1 MPKPRSHEIV
11 GGLER
16 AGQRGLLHAL
26 GLTDDE
32 ISKPFIG
39 VINTWS
45 EINPGHV
52 HLRRLASAVKLGVV
66 SAGGTPFEV
75 NTIGLCDGI
84 AQGHAGMRAILPSRD
99 LIADSIE
106 LATLSNGFDALVLLA
121 SCDKIVPA
129 VLMAAARLDIPSIVV
144 TGGPMMP
151 GRYKGR
157 ELAVY
162 EAREALGQ
170 HLKGEISADELHE
183 IEASVCPGPGSCSM
197 MGTANSMSALTE
209 ALGMSLPGCAT
220 AHAISSKKEALARR
234 SGAEI
239 LRLLEQ
245 DVRPSAIM
253 TPESVYN
260 AITVA
265 MAMGCS
271 TNVVLHVL
279 ALARELDQELRLEEF
294 DAISRRTPFICDVKP
309 SGTHSLLDLEEAGGV
324 PAVMHELRTMLDLG
338 CLTVNGRTIGEDI
351 STVENRNPQVL
362 RPFGEPLRPEGG
374 IAVLKG
380 SLSPHGCVIKQS
392 AVADEMMV
400 HQGPARVFNGEETAM
415 CALRG
420 GQIRPGDVLVIRYEG
435 PRGGPGMPE
444 MLMPTATLMGLGL
457 GGSVSLVT
465 DGRFSGA
472 TKGAC
477 VGHVSPEAMTGGPI
491 ALVEE
496 GDTIQIGIPRRS
508 IELLVPSE
516 ELARRRER
524 WRPPE
529 RTLRGYL
536 RLYAENVGPSH
547 EGCLLHTSSDYSE
560 E

>member
-1 MPKPRSHEIV
+1 MPKPRSQEVV

-16 AGQRGLLHAL
+16 GGQRGLLHAL
-26 GLTDDE
+26 GLTDEE

-39 VINTWS
+39 IINTWS

-52 HLRRLASAVKLGVV
+52 HLRRLATSVKLGVV
-66 SAGGTPFEV
+66 SAGGTPFEI

-106 LATLSNGFDALVLLA
+106 LATLANGFDALVLLA

-129 VLMAAARLDIPSIVV
+129 VLMAAARLDIPAIVV

-151 GRYKGR
+151 GRYEGR
-157 ELAVY
+157 DLAVY

-170 HLKGEISADELHE
+170 HLKGEIALHE
-183 IEASVCPGPGSCSM
+183 LQQIEASVCPGPGSCSM
-197 MGTANSMSALTE
+197 MGTANSMSAVTE

-220 AHAISSKKEALARR
+220 AHAVSSKKEALARR
-234 SGAEI
+234 SGVEI
-239 LRLLEQ
+239 TRLLKE

-253 TPESVYN
+253 GPEALRN

-279 ALARELDQELRLEEF
+279 ALARELGQELKLEKF
-294 DAISRRTPFICDVKP
+294 DTISRRTPFICDIKP
-309 SGTHSLLDLEEAGGV
+309 SGTRSILALEEAGGV
-324 PAVMHELRTMLDLG
+324 PAVMHELQQLLELD
-338 CLTVNGRTIGEDI
+338 CLTVNGKTIGDNVL
-351 STVENRNPQVL
+351 SAENVDKQVI
-362 RPFGEPLRPEGG
+362 RPLDDPLRPEGG
-374 IAVLKG
+374 IAVLRG
-380 SLSPHGCVIKQS
+380 SLSPDGCVVKQS
-392 AVADEMMV
+392 GVSEEMMV
-400 HQGPARVFNGEETAM
+400 HQGPARVFDGEKAVM
-415 CALRG
+415 HAIRG
-420 GQIRPGDVLVIRYEG
+420 GQISPGDVVVIRYEG

-444 MLMPTATLMGLGL
+444 MLMPTATLVGLGL

-477 VGHVSPEAMTGGPI
+477 VGHVSPEAMNGGPI

-496 GDTIQIGIPRRS
+496 GDTIEIDIPQRR
-508 IELLVPSE
+508 IDLLVPSE

-524 WRPPE
+524 CKPPE
-529 RTLRGYL
+529 RRIRGYL
-536 RLYAENVGPSH
+536 KLYAENVGPSH
-547 EGCLLHTSSDYSE
+547 EGCLLGH
-560 E
+560 

>member
-1 MPKPRSHEIV
+1 MPKPRSQEVV

-26 GLTDDE
+26 GLTDEE
-32 ISKPFIG
+32 ISRPFIG

-52 HLRRLASAVKLGVV
+52 HLRRLANSVKLGVV

-84 AQGHAGMRAILPSRD
+84 AQGHSGMRAILPSRD

-106 LATLSNGFDALVLLA
+106 LTTLANGFDALVLLA

-170 HLKGEISADELHE
+170 HLKGEISEEELRE
-183 IEASVCPGPGSCSM
+183 IEANICPGPGSCSM
-197 MGTANSMSALTE
+197 MGTANSISAVTE

-220 AHAISSKKEALARR
+220 AHAVSSKKEAIARH
-234 SGAEI
+234 SGTEI
-239 LRLLEQ
+239 LRLLEE
-245 DVRPSAIM
+245 DVRPSTVMSRAALH
-253 TPESVYN
+253 N
-260 AITVA
+260 GITVA

-271 TNVVLHVL
+271 TNIVLHML
-279 ALARELDQELRLEEF
+279 ALARELDHELSLEDF
-294 DAISRRTPFICDVKP
+294 DTISRRTPFICDVKP
-309 SGTHSLLDLEEAGGV
+309 SGARSLLALEEAGGV
-324 PAVMHELRTMLDLG
+324 PAVMHELRELLALD
-338 CLTVNGRTIGEDI
+338 CPTVNGQTVGDNV
-351 STVENRNPQVL
+351 STVANQDPHVI
-362 RPFGEPLRPEGG
+362 RPLDEPLRPEGG

-380 SLSPHGCVIKQS
+380 NLSPHGCVVKQS
-392 AVADEMMV
+392 AVGPQMMA
-400 HQGPARVFNGEETAM
+400 HRGPARVFDGEKAAM
-415 CALRG
+415 QAIGG
-420 GQIRPGDVLVIRYEG
+420 GQIKAGDVVVIRYEG

-457 GGSVSLVT
+457 GQSVSLVT

-477 VGHVSPEAMTGGPI
+477 VGHVSPEAMNGGPI

-496 GDTIQIGIPRRS
+496 GDTIEIDIPQRR
-508 IELLVPSE
+508 IELLVPSD
-516 ELARRRER
+516 ELSRRRED
-524 WRPPE
+524 WKPPE
-529 RTLRGYL
+529 RRLRGYL
-536 RLYAENVGPSH
+536 KLYAENVGPSH
-547 EGCLLHTSSDYSE
+547 EGCLLEH
-560 E
+560 

>member
-1 MPKPRSHEIV
+1 MLKPRSHQIV

-26 GLTDDE
+26 GLTDDD
-32 ISKPFIG
+32 IAKPFIG
-39 VINTWS
+39 VVNSWS

-52 HLRRLASAVKLGVV
+52 HLRRLASAVKLGVA

-106 LATLSNGFDALVLLA
+106 LATLSNCFDALVLLA

-151 GRYKGR
+151 GHYKGR

-170 HLKGEISADELHE
+170 HLKGEISADDLHE
-183 IEASVCPGPGSCSM
+183 IETCVCPGPGSCSM
-197 MGTANSMSALTE
+197 MGTANSMSAVTE

-220 AHAISSKKEALARR
+220 AHAISSKKESLARR
-234 SGAEI
+234 SGVEV

-245 DVRPSAIM
+245 DVRPSTIM
-253 TPESVYN
+253 RPESLRN

-279 ALARELDQELRLEEF
+279 ALARELNQELRLEEF
-294 DAISRRTPFICDVKP
+294 DSISRRTPFICDVKP
-309 SGTHSLLDLEEAGGV
+309 SGQHSLIALDEAGGV
-324 PAVMHELRTMLDLG
+324 PAVMRELGTMLDLERM
-338 CLTVNGRTIGEDI
+338 TVNGSTVGENI
-351 STVENRNPQVL
+351 SSVENRNPQVI
-362 RPFGEPLRPEGG
+362 RPLSEPLRTEGG

-380 SLSPHGCVIKQS
+380 NLSPDGCVVKQS
-392 AVADEMMV
+392 AVAEEMMV
-400 HQGPARVFNGEETAM
+400 HEGPARVFDGEKAAM
-415 CALRG
+415 RAIRG
-420 GQIRPGDVLVIRYEG
+420 GQIEPGDVVVIRYEG

-457 GGSVSLVT
+457 GRSVSLVT

-477 VGHVSPEAMTGGPI
+477 VGHISPEAMTGGPI

-496 GDTIQIGIPRRS
+496 GDTIHVDIPGRR
-508 IELLVPSE
+508 IELRVPPE
-516 ELARRRER
+516 ELARRREH

-529 RTLRGYL
+529 RALRGYL
-536 RLYAENVGPSH
+536 RLYSENVGPSH
-547 EGCLLHTSSDYSE
+547 EGCLLEH
-560 E
+560 

>member
-1 MPKPRSHEIV
+1 MPKPRSHQIV

-26 GLTDDE
+26 GLTDDD
-32 ISKPFIG
+32 IAKPFIG

-52 HLRRLASAVKLGVV
+52 HLRRLASAVKLGVA

-106 LATLSNGFDALVLLA
+106 LTTLSNCFDALVLLA

-170 HLKGEISADELHE
+170 YLKGEISADDLHE
-183 IEASVCPGPGSCSM
+183 IETCVCPGPGSCSM
-197 MGTANSMSALTE
+197 MGTANSMSAVTE

-234 SGAEI
+234 SGVEV

-245 DVRPSAIM
+245 DVRPSTIM
-253 TPESVYN
+253 RPEAVRN

-279 ALARELDQELRLEEF
+279 ALARELNQELKLEEF

-309 SGTHSLLDLEEAGGV
+309 SGKHSLIALDEAGGV
-324 PAVMHELRTMLDLG
+324 SAVMHELHTMLDLERI
-338 CLTVNGRTIGEDI
+338 TVSGSTVAQNI
-351 STVENRNPQVL
+351 STVENRNPQVI
-362 RPFGEPLRPEGG
+362 RPLSEPLRPEGG

-380 SLSPHGCVIKQS
+380 NLSPDGCVVKQS
-392 AVADEMMV
+392 AVAEEMMV
-400 HQGPARVFNGEETAM
+400 CEGMARVFDGEKAAM
-415 CALRG
+415 RAIRG
-420 GQIRPGDVLVIRYEG
+420 GQIKPGDVVVIRYEG

-457 GGSVSLVT
+457 GRSVSLVT

-477 VGHVSPEAMTGGPI
+477 VGHVSPEAMSGGPI

-496 GDTIQIGIPRRS
+496 GDTIQIDIPGRR
-508 IELLVPSE
+508 IELLVPPE
-516 ELARRRER
+516 ELARRREH
-524 WRPPE
+524 WLPPE
-529 RTLRGYL
+529 RPLRGYL
-536 RLYAENVGPSH
+536 RLYSENVGPSH
-547 EGCLLHTSSDYSE
+547 EGCLLEH
-560 E
+560 

>member
-1 MPKPRSHEIV
+1 MPKPRSQDVV

-26 GLTDDE
+26 GLTDEE

-52 HLRRLASAVKLGVV
+52 HLRRLANAVKLGVV
-66 SAGGTPFEV
+66 SAGATPFEV

-106 LATLSNGFDALVLLA
+106 VASLANGFDALVLLA

-129 VLMAAARLDIPSIVV
+129 VLMAAARLDIPAIVV

-170 HLKGEISADELHE
+170 YLKGEIALEDLRD
-183 IEASVCPGPGSCSM
+183 IEASICPGPGSCSM
-197 MGTANSMSALTE
+197 MGTANTMSAVTE
-209 ALGMSLPGCAT
+209 AVGMSLPGCAT
-220 AHAISSKKEALARR
+220 AHAVSSKKEALARQ
-234 SGAEI
+234 SGVQTI
-239 LRLLEQ
+239 RLLEE
-245 DVRPSAIM
+245 DVRPSAVM
-253 TPESVYN
+253 SREALLN
-260 AITVA
+260 GITVA
-265 MAMGCS
+265 MAIGGS
-271 TNVVLHVL
+271 TNVVLHML
-279 ALARELDQELRLEEF
+279 ALARELGARLELDDF
-294 DAISRRTPFICDVKP
+294 DVLSRRTPFICDVKP
-309 SGTHSLLDLEEAGGV
+309 SGARSLLGLEEAGGV
-324 PAVMHELRTMLDLG
+324 PALMHELRPLLHLDLP
-338 CLTVNGRTIGEDI
+338 TVNGKTIGENV
-351 STVENRNPQVL
+351 SSAQNRDPQVIRSL
-362 RPFGEPLRPEGG
+362 DEPLRPEGG

-380 SLSPHGCVIKQS
+380 SLSPNGCVVKQS
-392 AVADEMMV
+392 AVAPEMMV
-400 HQGPARVFNGEETAM
+400 HRGPARVFDGEAAAM
-415 CALRG
+415 QAITG
-420 GQIRPGDVLVIRYEG
+420 SQINPGDVVVIRHEG

-444 MLMPTATLMGLGL
+444 MLMPTATLTGLGL
-457 GGSVSLVT
+457 GESVSLVT

-477 VGHVSPEAMTGGPI
+477 IGHISPESIDGGPL

-496 GDTIQIGIPRRS
+496 GDIIEIDIPQRRVDLAVS
-508 IELLVPSE
+508 SE
-516 ELARRRER
+516 ELAGRRGE
-524 WRPPE
+524 WKPPQ
-529 RTLRGYL
+529 RHLRGYL
-536 RLYAENVGPSH
+536 KLYAENVGPSH
-547 EGCLLHTSSDYSE
+547 EGCLLHH
-560 E
+560 

>member
-1 MPKPRSHEIV
+1 MPKPRSQEVV

-26 GLTDDE
+26 GLTDEE
-32 ISKPFIG
+32 ISRPFIG

-52 HLRRLASAVKLGVV
+52 HLRRLADAVKRGVL

-84 AQGHAGMRAILPSRD
+84 AQGHSGMRAILPSRD

-106 LATLSNGFDALVLLA
+106 LAALANGFDALVLLA

-151 GRYKGR
+151 GRYRGR

-170 HLKGEISADELHE
+170 HLKGEISREELRE
-183 IEASVCPGPGSCSM
+183 IEAHVCPGPGSCSM
-197 MGTANSMSALTE
+197 MGTANSMSAVTE

-220 AHAISSKKEALARR
+220 AHAVSSKKEAIARR
-234 SGAEI
+234 SGAQI
-239 LRLLEQ
+239 LRLLEA
-245 DVRPSAIM
+245 DVRPSTIISRRALD
-253 TPESVYN
+253 N
-260 AITVA
+260 GITVA

-271 TNVVLHVL
+271 TNVVLHLL
-279 ALARELDQELRLEEF
+279 ALARELDQELSLEDF
-294 DAISRRTPFICDVKP
+294 DLVSRRTPFICDVKP
-309 SGTHSLLDLEEAGGV
+309 SGNHSLLALEEAGGV
-324 PAVMHELRTMLDLG
+324 PAVMHELRELLDLD
-338 CLTVNGRTIGEDI
+338 CSTVNGHTIGENV
-351 STVENRNPQVL
+351 STVENRDPQVIHPL
-362 RPFGEPLRPEGG
+362 AQPLRPKGG

-380 SLSPHGCVIKQS
+380 NLSPFGCVVKQS
-392 AVADEMMV
+392 AVAPQMMV
-400 HQGPARVFNGEETAM
+400 HCGPARVFDGEKAAM
-415 CALRG
+415 QALEG
-420 GQIRPGDVLVIRYEG
+420 GMVQPGDVVVIRYEG

-457 GGSVSLVT
+457 GQSVSLVT

-477 VGHVSPEAMTGGPI
+477 VGHVSPEAMNGGPL
-491 ALVEE
+491 ALVAG
-496 GDTIQIGIPRRS
+496 GDTIEIDVPQRR
-508 IELLVPSE
+508 IELLVPPD
-516 ELARRRER
+516 ELARRREC
-524 WRPPE
+524 WKPPQ
-529 RTLRGYL
+529 RRLRGYL
-536 RLYAENVGPSH
+536 KLYAENVGPSH
-547 EGCLLHTSSDYSE
+547 EGCLLEH
-560 E
+560 

>member
-1 MPKPRSHEIV
+1 MPKPRSQEVV

-16 AGQRGLLHAL
+16 GGQRGLLHAL
-26 GLTDDE
+26 GLTDEE

-39 VINTWS
+39 IINTWS

-52 HLRRLASAVKLGVV
+52 HLRRLATSVKLGVV
-66 SAGGTPFEV
+66 SAGGTPFEI

-106 LATLSNGFDALVLLA
+106 LATLANGFDALVLLA

-129 VLMAAARLDIPSIVV
+129 VLMAAARLDIPAIVV

-151 GRYKGR
+151 GRFKGR
-157 ELAVY
+157 DLAVY

-170 HLKGEISADELHE
+170 HLKGEIALHE
-183 IEASVCPGPGSCSM
+183 LQQIEASVCPGPGSCSM
-197 MGTANSMSALTE
+197 MGTANSMSAVTE

-220 AHAISSKKEALARR
+220 AHAVSSKKEALARQ
-234 SGAEI
+234 SGMEI
-239 LRLLEQ
+239 IRLLKE

-253 TPESVYN
+253 GPEALRN

-279 ALARELDQELRLEEF
+279 ALARELGQELKLEDF
-294 DAISRRTPFICDVKP
+294 DTISRRTPFICDIKP
-309 SGTHSLLDLEEAGGV
+309 SGTRSILALEEAGGV
-324 PAVMHELRTMLDLG
+324 PAVMHELRQLLELD
-338 CLTVNGRTIGEDI
+338 CLTVNGKTIGDNVL
-351 STVENRNPQVL
+351 SAENLDQQVI
-362 RPFGEPLRPEGG
+362 RPLGDPLRPEGG
-374 IAVLKG
+374 IAVLRG
-380 SLSPHGCVIKQS
+380 SLSPDGCVVKQS
-392 AVADEMMV
+392 GVSQEMMV
-400 HQGPARVFNGEETAM
+400 HQGPARVFDGEKAAM
-415 CALRG
+415 HAILG
-420 GQIRPGDVLVIRYEG
+420 GQISPGDVVVIRYEG

-444 MLMPTATLMGLGL
+444 MLMPTATLVGLGL

-477 VGHVSPEAMTGGPI
+477 VGHISPEAMNGGPI

-496 GDTIQIGIPRRS
+496 GDTIEIDIPQRR
-508 IELLVPSE
+508 IDLLVPSE
-516 ELARRRER
+516 EQARRRDD
-524 WRPPE
+524 WKPPE
-529 RTLRGYL
+529 RQLRGYL
-536 RLYAENVGPSH
+536 KLYAENVGPGH
-547 EGCLLHTSSDYSE
+547 EGCLLGH
-560 E
+560 

>member
-1 MPKPRSHEIV
+1 MSKPRSEEVV

-26 GLTDDE
+26 GLTDED

-39 VINTWS
+39 VVNTWS

-52 HLRRLASAVKLGVV
+52 HLRHLADAVKLGVV
-66 SAGGTPFEV
+66 SAGGTPFEI

-106 LATLSNGFDALVLLA
+106 MATLANGFDALVLLA

-129 VLMAAARLDIPSIVV
+129 VLMAAARLDLPAIVV

-151 GRYKGR
+151 GKFRGR

-170 HLKGEISADELHE
+170 YQKGDLTLDDLRE
-183 IEASVCPGPGSCSM
+183 IEASICPGPGSCSM
-197 MGTANSMSALTE
+197 MGTANSMSAITE
-209 ALGMSLPGCAT
+209 AVGMSLPGSAT
-220 AHAISSKKEALARR
+220 AHAVSSKKHALARR

-239 LRLLEQ
+239 MRLLEQ
-245 DVRPSAIM
+245 DVRPSFIM
-253 TPESVYN
+253 SPRAVRN

-265 MAMGCS
+265 MAMGAS
-271 TNVVLHVL
+271 TNIVLHVL
-279 ALARELDQELRLEEF
+279 ALARELNQALQLEDF
-294 DAISRRTPFICDVKP
+294 DALSRRTPFICDVKP
-309 SGTHSLLDLEEAGGV
+309 SGTHSILALEEAGGV
-324 PAVMHELRTMLDLG
+324 PAVMRELRDLLDLD
-338 CLTVNGRTIGEDI
+338 CRTVNGHTVGENI
-351 STVENRNPQVL
+351 APAQNLNPQVI
-362 RPFGEPLRPEGG
+362 RPLSTPLRPEGG

-380 SLSPHGCVIKQS
+380 DLSPHGCVVKQS
-392 AVADEMMV
+392 AVAQEMMA
-400 HQGPARVFNGEETAM
+400 HRGPARVFDGERE
-415 CALRG
+415 ALQAIRG
-420 GQIRPGDVLVIRYEG
+420 GQINAGDVVVIRYEG

-444 MLMPTATLMGLGL
+444 MLMPTATLAGLGL

-472 TKGAC
+472 TRGAC

-491 ALVEE
+491 ALIEE
-496 GDTIQIGIPRRS
+496 GDTIEIDIPLRS
-508 IELLVPSE
+508 IGLLVSPE
-516 ELARRRER
+516 ELARRREA
-524 WRPPE
+524 WKPPE
-529 RTLRGYL
+529 RTLKGYL
-536 RLYAENVGPSH
+536 HLYAENVGPSH
-547 EGCLLHTSSDYSE
+547 EGCLLRH
-560 E
+560 

>member
-1 MPKPRSHEIV
+1 MPKPRSHEVV
-11 GGLER
+11 GGLKR

-106 LATLSNGFDALVLLA
+106 LAALSNGFDALVLLA

-157 ELAVY
+157 DLAVY

-170 HLKGEISADELHE
+170 HLKGEISAEELRE

-197 MGTANSMSALTE
+197 MGTANSMSAVTE
-209 ALGMSLPGCAT
+209 ALGISLPGCAT

-239 LRLLEQ
+239 LRLLGG
-245 DVRPSAIM
+245 DVVPSAIM
-253 TPESVYN
+253 TLESVYN

-279 ALARELDQELRLEEF
+279 ALARELGQELKLEEF
-294 DAISRRTPFICDVKP
+294 DAISRKTPFICDVKP
-309 SGTHSLLDLEEAGGV
+309 SGTHSLLHLEEAGGV
-324 PAVMHELRTMLDLG
+324 PAVMHELRTKLDLE
-338 CLTVNGRTIGEDI
+338 CMTVNGRTIGENI
-351 STVENRNPQVL
+351 STAENHNPQVI
-362 RPFGEPLRPEGG
+362 RPLGEPLRPEGG

-380 SLSPHGCVIKQS
+380 SLAPHGCVVKQS

-400 HQGPARVFNGEETAM
+400 HEGPAKVFDGQEAAM
-415 CALRG
+415 RALRG
-420 GQIRPGDVLVIRYEG
+420 GQIRAGDVMVIRYEG

-496 GDTIQIGIPRRS
+496 GDTIQIDIPGRS
-508 IELLVPSE
+508 IELLVPPE

-524 WRPPE
+524 WLPPE
-529 RTLRGYL
+529 RPLRGYL
-536 RLYAENVGPSH
+536 RLYADNVGPSH
-547 EGCLLHTSSDYSE
+547 EGCLLEH
-560 E
+560 

>member
-1 MPKPRSHEIV
+1 MPKPRSQEVV

-26 GLTDDE
+26 GLTDQE
-32 ISKPFIG
+32 ISRPFIG

-52 HLRRLASAVKLGVV
+52 HLRRLASSVKLGVA
-66 SAGGTPFEV
+66 SAGATPFEI

-84 AQGHAGMRAILPSRD
+84 AQGHPGMRAILPSRD

-106 LATLSNGFDALVLLA
+106 LATIANGFDALVLLA

-129 VLMAAARLDIPSIVV
+129 VLMAAARLDMPAIVV

-170 HLKGEISADELHE
+170 YLRGDIALDELQE
-183 IEASVCPGPGSCSM
+183 IEASICPGPGSCSM

-220 AHAISSKKEALARR
+220 AHAISSKKEALARQ
-234 SGAEI
+234 SGI
-239 LRLLEQ
+239 QIVRLLEE
-245 DVRPSAIM
+245 DLRPSMIM
-253 TPESVYN
+253 RPEAVRNSV
-260 AITVA
+260 TVA

-271 TNVVLHVL
+271 TNVVLHTL
-279 ALARELDQELRLEEF
+279 ALARELDQELTLKEF
-294 DAISRRTPFICDVKP
+294 DAISRGTPFICDIKP
-309 SGTHSLLDLEEAGGV
+309 SGARSLLALEEAGGV
-324 PAVMHELRTMLDLG
+324 PAVISELRDLLDLD
-338 CLTVNGRTIGEDI
+338 CLTVSGTTVGENV
-351 STVENRNPQVL
+351 SSAENHDPQVI
-362 RPFGEPLRPEGG
+362 RPLTKPLRPEGG
-374 IAVLKG
+374 IAVLEG
-380 SLSPHGCVIKQS
+380 NLSPYGCVVKQS
-392 AVADEMMV
+392 AVAPQMMV
-400 HQGPARVFNGEETAM
+400 HRGPAKVFDGEKAAM
-415 CALRG
+415 VAIRG
-420 GQIRPGDVLVIRYEG
+420 GQISPGNVVVIRYEG

-457 GGSVSLVT
+457 GESVSLVT

-477 VGHVSPEAMTGGPI
+477 IGHVTPEAACGGPI
-491 ALVEE
+491 ALVED
-496 GDTIQIGIPRRS
+496 GDVIEIDIPQRRLN
-508 IELLVPSE
+508 LLVPPE
-516 ELARRRER
+516 ELARRREE
-524 WRPPE
+524 WGAPQSP
-529 RTLRGYL
+529 LRGYL
-536 RLYAENVGPSH
+536 RLYANNVGPSH
-547 EGCLLHTSSDYSE
+547 EGCLLE
-560 E
+560 R

>member
-1 MPKPRSHEIV
+1 MSKPRSEEVV

-26 GLTDDE
+26 GLTDED
-32 ISKPFIG
+32 IARPFIG

-52 HLRRLASAVKLGVV
+52 HLRHLAEAVKLGVV
-66 SAGGTPFEV
+66 SAGGTPFEI

-106 LATLSNGFDALVLLA
+106 VAALANGFDALVLLA

-129 VLMAAARLDIPSIVV
+129 VLMAAARLDIPAIVV

-151 GRYKGR
+151 GRYRDR

-162 EAREALGQ
+162 DAREALGQ
-170 HLKGEISADELHE
+170 YQRGEITLDDLGE

-197 MGTANSMSALTE
+197 MGTANSMSAITE
-209 ALGMSLPGCAT
+209 VLGMSLPGSAT
-220 AHAISSKKEALARR
+220 AHAVSSKKQALARR

-245 DVRPSAIM
+245 DVRPSSIM
-253 TPESVYN
+253 SPQALRN
-260 AITVA
+260 AIIVA
-265 MAMGCS
+265 MALGAS
-271 TNVVLHVL
+271 SNIVLHLL
-279 ALARELDQELRLEEF
+279 ALAGELDQPLKLDDF
-294 DAISRRTPFICDVKP
+294 DALSRRTPFICDVKP
-309 SGTHSLLDLEEAGGV
+309 SGSHSLLALEEAGGV
-324 PAVMHELRTMLDLG
+324 PAVMHELQELLDLS
-338 CLTVNGRTIGEDI
+338 CLTVSGRTVGENI
-351 STVENRNPQVL
+351 LSAENRNPQVI
-362 RPFGEPLRPEGG
+362 RPVNKPLRPEGG

-380 SLSPHGCVIKQS
+380 NLSPDGCVVKQS
-392 AVADEMMV
+392 AVAPEMMV
-400 HQGPARVFNGEETAM
+400 HRGPARVFDGERE
-415 CALRG
+415 ALDAIRA
-420 GQIRPGDVLVIRYEG
+420 GQINAGDVVVIRYEG

-444 MLMPTATLMGLGL
+444 MLLPTATLVGLGL
-457 GGSVSLVT
+457 GASVSLVT

-491 ALVEE
+491 ALIEE
-496 GDTIQIGIPRRS
+496 GDTIEIDIPNRT
-508 IELLVPSE
+508 INLLVSPE
-516 ELARRRER
+516 ELARRRET
-524 WRPPE
+524 WKPPE
-529 RTLRGYL
+529 RRLKGYL
-536 RLYAENVGPSH
+536 SLYAQNVGPSSQ
-547 EGCLLHTSSDYSE
+547 GCLLRH
-560 E
+560 

>member
-1 MPKPRSHEIV
+1 MPKPRSQEVV

-26 GLTDDE
+26 GLTDQE
-32 ISKPFIG
+32 ISRPFIG

-52 HLRRLASAVKLGVV
+52 HLRRLASSVKLGVT
-66 SAGGTPFEV
+66 SAGATPFEI

-84 AQGHAGMRAILPSRD
+84 AQGHPGMRAILPSRD

-106 LATLSNGFDALVLLA
+106 LATIANGFDALVLLA

-129 VLMAAARLDIPSIVV
+129 VLMAAARLDMPAIVV

-170 HLKGEISADELHE
+170 YLRGDIALEELQE
-183 IEASVCPGPGSCSM
+183 IEASICPGPGSCSM

-220 AHAISSKKEALARR
+220 AHAISSKKEALARQ
-234 SGAEI
+234 SGI
-239 LRLLEQ
+239 QIVRLLEK
-245 DVRPSAIM
+245 DLRPSMIM
-253 TPESVYN
+253 RPEAVRNSV
-260 AITVA
+260 TVA

-271 TNVVLHVL
+271 TNVVLHSL
-279 ALARELDQELRLEEF
+279 ALARELDQELTLEEF
-294 DAISRRTPFICDVKP
+294 DAISRGTPFICDIKP
-309 SGTHSLLDLEEAGGV
+309 SGTHSLLALEEAGGV
-324 PAVMHELRTMLDLG
+324 PAVTTELRDLLDLD
-338 CLTVNGRTIGEDI
+338 CLTVSGTTVGENV
-351 STVENRNPQVL
+351 SSAENHDPQVI
-362 RPFGEPLRPEGG
+362 RPLTDPLRPEGG

-380 SLSPHGCVIKQS
+380 NLSPDGCVVKQS
-392 AVADEMMV
+392 AVAPQMMV
-400 HQGPARVFNGEETAM
+400 HRGPAKVFDGEKAAM
-415 CALRG
+415 LAIRG
-420 GQIRPGDVLVIRYEG
+420 GQIGPGSVVVIRYEG

-457 GGSVSLVT
+457 GESVSLVT

-477 VGHVSPEAMTGGPI
+477 VGHVSPEAACGGPI

-496 GDTIQIGIPRRS
+496 GDVIEIDIPQRCLN
-508 IELLVPSE
+508 LLVSPE
-516 ELARRRER
+516 ELARRREQ
-524 WRPPE
+524 WTAPE
-529 RTLRGYL
+529 SPLRGYL

-547 EGCLLHTSSDYSE
+547 EGCLLEH
-560 E
+560 

>member
-1 MPKPRSHEIV
+1 MPKPRSQDVV

-26 GLTDDE
+26 GLTDEE

-52 HLRRLASAVKLGVV
+52 HLRRLANAVKLGVV
-66 SAGGTPFEV
+66 SAGATPFEV

-106 LATLSNGFDALVLLA
+106 VATLANGFDALVLLA

-129 VLMAAARLDIPSIVV
+129 VLMAAARLDVPAIVV

-151 GRYKGR
+151 GRYQGR

-170 HLKGEISADELHE
+170 YLKGEIPLEDLRD
-183 IEASVCPGPGSCSM
+183 IEASICPGPGSCSM
-197 MGTANSMSALTE
+197 MGTANSMSAVTE
-209 ALGMSLPGCAT
+209 AVGMSLPGCAT
-220 AHAISSKKEALARR
+220 AHAVSSKKEALARQ
-234 SGAEI
+234 SGVQI
-239 LRLLEQ
+239 VRLLEE
-245 DVRPSAIM
+245 DVRPSSIM
-253 TPESVYN
+253 TREALLN
-260 AITVA
+260 GITAA
-265 MAMGCS
+265 MAMGGS
-271 TNVVLHVL
+271 TNVVLHLL
-279 ALARELDQELRLEEF
+279 ALARELGDRLQLEDF
-294 DAISRRTPFICDVKP
+294 DVISTRTPFICDIKP
-309 SGTHSLLDLEEAGGV
+309 SGTRSLLALEEAGGV
-324 PAVMHELRTMLDLG
+324 PAVMHELRPLLHLDLP
-338 CLTVNGRTIGEDI
+338 TVNGKTIGENV
-351 STVENRNPQVL
+351 SSAQNRDPQVIRSL
-362 RPFGEPLRPEGG
+362 GEPLRPEGG

-380 SLSPHGCVIKQS
+380 SLSPDGCVVKQS
-392 AVADEMMV
+392 AVAPQMMA
-400 HQGPARVFNGEETAM
+400 HRGPARVFDGETAAM
-415 CALRG
+415 QTITG
-420 GQIRPGDVLVIRYEG
+420 GQINPGDVVVIRYEG

-444 MLMPTATLMGLGL
+444 MLMPTATLTGLGL

-477 VGHVSPEAMTGGPI
+477 VGHISPEAMNGGPL

-496 GDTIQIGIPRRS
+496 GDTIEIDIPQRRVD
-508 IELLVPSE
+508 LVVPSE
-516 ELARRRER
+516 ELARRREE
-524 WRPPE
+524 WKPPQ
-529 RTLRGYL
+529 RRLRGYL
-536 RLYAENVGPSH
+536 KLYAENVGPSH
-547 EGCLLHTSSDYSE
+547 EGCLLHH
-560 E
+560 

>member
-1 MPKPRSHEIV
+1 MPKPRSQEVV

-26 GLTDDE
+26 GLTDEE
-32 ISKPFIG
+32 ISRPFIG

-52 HLRRLASAVKLGVV
+52 HLRRLADSVKHGVL

-84 AQGHAGMRAILPSRD
+84 AQGHSGMRAILPSRD
-99 LIADSIE
+99 LIVDSIE
-106 LATLSNGFDALVLLA
+106 LAALANGFDALVLLA

-170 HLKGEISADELHE
+170 HLKGEISREELQE
-183 IEASVCPGPGSCSM
+183 IEAHVCPGPGSCSM
-197 MGTANSMSALTE
+197 MGTANSMSAVTE

-220 AHAISSKKEALARR
+220 AHAVSSKKEAIARR
-234 SGAEI
+234 SGAQI
-239 LRLLEQ
+239 LRLLEA
-245 DVRPSAIM
+245 DVRPSTIM
-253 TPESVYN
+253 SRQALGN
-260 AITVA
+260 GITVA

-271 TNVVLHVL
+271 TNVVLHML
-279 ALARELDQELRLEEF
+279 ALARELDQGLSLEDF
-294 DAISRRTPFICDVKP
+294 DVISRRTPFICDVKP
-309 SGTHSLLDLEEAGGV
+309 SGARSLLALEEAGGV
-324 PAVMHELRTMLDLG
+324 PAVMHELRELLDLD
-338 CLTVNGRTIGEDI
+338 CPTVNGHTVGENVSNAEVWD
-351 STVENRNPQVL
+351 PQVI
-362 RPFGEPLRPEGG
+362 RPLDRPLRPEGG

-380 SLSPHGCVIKQS
+380 NLSPHGCVVKQS
-392 AVADEMMV
+392 AVAPQMMV
-400 HQGPARVFNGEETAM
+400 HRGPARVFDGEKATM
-415 CALRG
+415 KALEG
-420 GQIRPGDVLVIRYEG
+420 GMIQLGDVVVIRYEG
-435 PRGGPGMPE
+435 PKGGPGMPE

-477 VGHVSPEAMTGGPI
+477 VGHVSPEAMDGGPL

-496 GDTIQIGIPRRS
+496 GDTIEIDIPQRR
-508 IELLVPSE
+508 IELLVPPD
-516 ELARRRER
+516 ELSRRREG
-524 WRPPE
+524 WKPPQ
-529 RTLRGYL
+529 RRLRGYL
-536 RLYAENVGPSH
+536 KLYAENVGPSH
-547 EGCLLHTSSDYSE
+547 EGCLLEH
-560 E
+560 

>member
-1 MPKPRSHEIV
+1 MPKPRSQEVV

-26 GLTDDE
+26 GLTDQE
-32 ISKPFIG
+32 ISRPFIG

-52 HLRRLASAVKLGVV
+52 HLRRLASSVKLGVA
-66 SAGGTPFEV
+66 SAGATPFEI

-84 AQGHAGMRAILPSRD
+84 AQGHPGMRAILPSRD

-106 LATLSNGFDALVLLA
+106 LATIANGFDALVLLA

-129 VLMAAARLDIPSIVV
+129 VLMAAARLDMPAIVV

-170 HLKGEISADELHE
+170 YLRGDIALDELQE
-183 IEASVCPGPGSCSM
+183 IEASICPGPGSCSM

-220 AHAISSKKEALARR
+220 AHAISSKKEALARQ
-234 SGAEI
+234 SGI
-239 LRLLEQ
+239 QIVRLLEE
-245 DVRPSAIM
+245 DLRPSMIM
-253 TPESVYN
+253 RPEAVRNSV
-260 AITVA
+260 TVA

-271 TNVVLHVL
+271 TNVVLHTL
-279 ALARELDQELRLEEF
+279 ALARELDQELTLKEF
-294 DAISRRTPFICDVKP
+294 DAISRGTPFICDIKP
-309 SGTHSLLDLEEAGGV
+309 SGARSLLALEEAGGV
-324 PAVMHELRTMLDLG
+324 PAVISELRDLLDLD
-338 CLTVNGRTIGEDI
+338 CLTVSGTTVGENV
-351 STVENRNPQVL
+351 SSAENHDPQVI
-362 RPFGEPLRPEGG
+362 RPLTKPLRPEGG
-374 IAVLKG
+374 IAVLEG
-380 SLSPHGCVIKQS
+380 NLSPYGCVVKQS
-392 AVADEMMV
+392 AVAPQMMV
-400 HQGPARVFNGEETAM
+400 HRGPAKVFDGEKAAM
-415 CALRG
+415 VAIRG
-420 GQIRPGDVLVIRYEG
+420 GQISPGNVVVIRYEG

-457 GGSVSLVT
+457 GESVSLVT

-477 VGHVSPEAMTGGPI
+477 IGHVSPEAACGGPI

-496 GDTIQIGIPRRS
+496 GDVIEIDIPQRRLN
-508 IELLVPSE
+508 LLVPPE
-516 ELARRRER
+516 ELARRREE
-524 WRPPE
+524 WGAPQSP
-529 RTLRGYL
+529 LRGYL
-536 RLYAENVGPSH
+536 RLYANNVGPSH
-547 EGCLLHTSSDYSE
+547 EGCLLE
-560 E
+560 R

>member
-1 MPKPRSHEIV
+1 MLKPRSNEIV

-16 AGQRGLLHAL
+16 AGQRGLLRAL
-26 GLTDDE
+26 GLTDEDL
-32 ISKPFIG
+32 SRPFIG
-39 VINTWS
+39 IVNTWS

-66 SAGGTPFEV
+66 SAGGTPFEI

-84 AQGHAGMRAILPSRD
+84 AQGHAGMRVILPSRD

-106 LATLSNGFDALVLLA
+106 LGTLANGFDALVLLA

-129 VLMAAARLDIPSIVV
+129 ALMAAARLDIPAILV

-170 HLKGEISADELHE
+170 YVKGEISADELHE

-197 MGTANSMSALTE
+197 MGTANSMSAFTE
-209 ALGMSLPGCAT
+209 AVGMSLPGCAT
-220 AHAISSKKEALARR
+220 AHAVSSKKEALARQ
-234 SGAEI
+234 SGVEI

-245 DVRPSAIM
+245 DVRPSRIM
-253 TPESVYN
+253 TAEAMRN

-271 TNVVLHVL
+271 TNVILHVL
-279 ALARELDQELRLEEF
+279 ALARELDQELKLDEF

-309 SGTHSLLDLEEAGGV
+309 SGTHSLLALEEAGGV
-324 PAVMHELRTMLDLG
+324 PAVMRELQDKLDLE
-338 CLTVNGRTIGEDI
+338 CLTVSGDTVGQNI
-351 STVENRNPQVL
+351 SAATNRNPRVI
-362 RPFGEPLRPEGG
+362 RPLSEPLRPEGG

-380 SLSPHGCVIKQS
+380 NLSPEGCVVKQS
-392 AVADEMMV
+392 AVANDMMV
-400 HQGPARVFNGEETAM
+400 HQGPARVFDGEKATM
-415 CALRG
+415 RALRG
-420 GQIRPGDVLVIRYEG
+420 GQIKPGDVVVIRYEG

-444 MLMPTATLMGLGL
+444 MLMPTATLVGLGL
-457 GGSVSLVT
+457 GGSVSLIT

-477 VGHVSPEAMTGGPI
+477 VGHISPEAATGGPI
-491 ALVEE
+491 ALVED
-496 GDTIQIGIPRRS
+496 GDTINIDIPQRRV
-508 IELLVPSE
+508 ELLVPAE
-516 ELARRRER
+516 EIADRRER
-524 WRPPE
+524 WQPPQ
-529 RTLRGYL
+529 RRLRGYL
-536 RLYAENVGPSH
+536 RLYSEHVGPSH
-547 EGCLLHTSSDYSE
+547 EGCLLEH
-560 E
+560 